1 MNKPTNFRYNS
12 LVEMESLPAI
22 KNNSRND
29 LVVFKSIDISKE
41 LVQLGNNNREYISS
55 SWRSHLNRVSKYKKV
70 MKVLKHY
77 SNFNHF

>member
-22 KNNSRND
+22 KNNPRND

-41 LVQLGNNNREYISS
+41 LVYIYLVHGDHI
-55 SWRSHLNRVSKYKKV
+55 WIE
-70 MKVLKHY
+70 
-77 SNFNHF
+77 